1 MSYRNKHGLGRTISA
16 ETKREVRKR
25 CGFGCVRCGLGFYD
39 YEHFAPD
46 FAEAR
51 SHDPA
56 GITLLCMQCNQKRN
70 RNVLSAATV
79 AAHNANPRC
88 LQEGYANEW
97 LDVSS
102 ESVEVV
108 FAGSTFVDCTN
119 ILKVCGD
126 NVLSILPPEFPGET
140 YRISGLFAD
149 DTGATTLKIVDNQW
163 TAGADNWDVEWV
175 GSTLT
180 IRKGPRDIVLVL
192 KTVPPTKL
200 IVERLNM
207 QINGIH
213 VVGDAEE
220 MSFSRG
226 GHKFA
231 SIGTCDMFNVK
242 NAIVIE

>member
-16 ETKREVRKR
+16 EIKREVRKR

-46 FAEAR
+46 FADAL

-70 RNVLSAATV
+70 RKVLSAATV

-88 LQEGYANEW
+88 LQDGFASEW

-108 FAGSTFVDCTN
+108 FAGSTFVDCTH
-119 ILKVCGD
+119 ILNVCGD
-126 NVLSILPPEFPGET
+126 NVLSILPPEFQGET

-149 DTGATTLKIVDNQW
+149 DTGATTLRIVENQW
-163 TAGADNWDVEWV
+163 IAGADNWDVEWV
-175 GSTLT
+175 GKTLT
-180 IRKGPRDIVLVL
+180 IRKGAGEIVLVL
-192 KTVPPTKL
+192 KTEPPQRL
-200 IVERLNM
+200 IVERISM

-213 VVGDAEE
+213 VVGNAEE
-220 MSFSRG
+220 MSFSRDG
-226 GHKFA
+226 RKFA
-231 SIGTCDMFNVK
+231 RIGTCNLRGVQ
-242 NAIVIE
+242 NAVSIC

>member
-16 ETKREVRKR
+16 EIKRQVRRR
-25 CGFGCVRCGLGFYD
+25 CGFGCVICGLGFYD

-46 FAEAR
+46 FADALV
-51 SHDPA
+51 HDPA

-70 RNVLSAATV
+70 RKVLSAAAV

-88 LQEGYANEW
+88 LQDGFAREW

-108 FAGSTFVDCTN
+108 FAGSTFVNCTH
-119 ILKVCGD
+119 ILSVCGD
-126 NVLSILPPEFPGET
+126 SVLSILPPEFQGEP

-149 DTGATTLKIVDNQW
+149 DTGATTLKIVENQW
-163 TAGADNWDVEWV
+163 IAGADNWDVEWV

-180 IRKGPRDIVLVL
+180 IRKGVGDIVLVL
-192 KTVPPTKL
+192 KTEPPRKL
-200 IVERLNM
+200 TVERLSM

-213 VVGDAEE
+213 VLGNAKE
-220 MSFSRG
+220 MSFSRDG
-226 GHKFA
+226 YKFV
-231 SIGTCDMFNVK
+231 SLGTGNVC
-242 NAIVIE
+242 NALNAVTIY